1 MPAVG
6 GYVGGYE
13 ANLRL
18 EAKEVLTQ
26 PCNNYIH
33 ATAESNVRVARCLWL
48 APVAGSDSGTSGGSE
63 AATVEGCG
71 CSGVGS

>member
-26 PCNNYIH
+26 PHNNTVML
-33 ATAESNVRVARCLWL
+33 TAESNVWLCLWL
-48 APVAGSDSGTSGGSE
+48 APVAGSGSGTSGGSE

-71 CSGVGS
+71 CSGGGS